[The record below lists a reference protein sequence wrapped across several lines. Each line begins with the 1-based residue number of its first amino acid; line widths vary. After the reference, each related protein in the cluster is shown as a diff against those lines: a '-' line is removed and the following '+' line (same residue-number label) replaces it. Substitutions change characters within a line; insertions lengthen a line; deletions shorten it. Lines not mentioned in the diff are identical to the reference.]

1 MLNLSV
7 AICTYNGES
16 RVGTVLEKLRSQRN
30 TAAFAWEILVINNNS
45 TDGTLQVVEQIQR
58 DWDQPYPLRCVT
70 ETEQGLSFARSRAIQ
85 EAQGEFVAFLDD
97 DTVPDENWVMQTCR
111 FAQDH
116 PQVGAFGGQIH
127 GDFEV
132 EPPEDFKKVAVFLA
146 IIERGVNP
154 YCYKPQERMLPPG
167 AGIVARRKAW
177 LDAVPRRTILVG
189 RVNGR
194 MLASEDIEV
203 IAHIQKAG
211 WEIWYNPEMHLYHQI
226 PQWRMER
233 SYLLSLVKGIGLARH
248 HVRMVRLFPWY
259 RPLAVP
265 VYLANDLRRILIHA
279 IKHGRHITTDLAAAC
294 EMQLLLSSFV
304 SPFYLWFISLKR

>member
-16 RVGTVLEKLRSQRN
+16 RVKNVLEKLRSQRN
-30 TAAFAWEILVINNNS
+30 TAAFAWEIIVINNNS
-45 TDGTLQVVEQIQR
+45 SDGTLQVVEQIQQ

-70 ETEQGLSFARSRAIQ
+70 ETQQGLAFARSRAVK
-85 EAQGEFVAFLDD
+85 EAEGEFVAFLDD
-97 DTVPDENWVMQTCR
+97 DTLPDEHWVVEACR
-111 FAQDH
+111 FAQAY

-127 GDFEV
+127 GEFEV
-132 EPPEDFKKVAVFLA
+132 EPSDDLKKIAVFLA
-146 IIERGVNP
+146 VIERGVDP
-154 YCYKPQERMLPPG
+154 YCYKPERRVLPPG
-167 AGIVARRKAW
+167 AGIVVRRKAW
-177 LDAVPRRTILVG
+177 LEHVPSRTMLVG
-189 RVNGR
+189 RVNGL

-203 IAHIQKAG
+203 IAYIQKSG

-226 PQWRMER
+226 PKWRMER

-259 RPLAVP
+259 RPFAIP
-265 VYLANDLRRILIHA
+265 VYLVNDLRRILIHA
-279 IKHGRHITTDLAAAC
+279 IKHRNRIATDLAAAC

-304 SPFYLWFISLKR
+304 SPFYFLFLGLKR